1 MANNNQEINNDIPPP
16 PNLNDENGSSIGRS
30 ISSTGSSGFA
40 EESISGDNQRGREGD
55 EGDVEE
61 EERERERAASVADKS
76 VLRIGIGLF
85 GVQSGVELASSPV
98 DRLLARIFR
107 YIGGWI
113 AQKRHLLVISL
124 LILTFICSSSIPFTP
139 QQDDLKSGYTPLGA
153 RSREELARY
162 EQFFRPELGK
172 TLIAEEPITL
182 LVFIIARD
190 NGSLLRD
197 SLMEQTVQL
206 LDTLAN
212 DFPLGGRPFNQ
223 FCTHF
228 CQMNEPIRQFS
239 NGLSVR
245 KRHLEALKDGGGEIK
260 DGIYL
265 NLSFPFM
272 SLFGHQV
279 DLSPHF
285 FGAEIDK
292 NEGELKYLRLALL
305 QFKADKPENV
315 NSFDVLSWERKIVN
329 YLHSEYK
336 GDLRPLVFSM
346 GFVADEVVRTGMT
359 LFPFLSVGFVIMCGF
374 SIGTVALSGLHFR
387 QFSRQKVIM
396 AVIAC
401 CCPLFAC
408 ATALGLLFWFGV
420 RFGTILCVSPFL
432 VLAIGVDDAFLM
444 LQSWQRICSLA
455 EQLNE
460 EEKEENNNLIELEE
474 KLEKIICKR
483 LGQMLEDVGPSV
495 TITSATNFLAF
506 CVGIFTPTPEIQ
518 LFCAGNASAIFVDYI
533 YQLFLFTPFLAISA
547 KWEMK
552 ENAKKR
558 CRHTLPV
565 QRRFFL
571 KISQKL
577 AQFLRAYCR
586 WISSG
591 FTATLVATTLLIFWG
606 LSAKWASRAIPNI
619 TPRKL
624 FLADSPLNEARKGT
638 FFLTKIF
645 FILGLSEKI

>member
-1 MANNNQEINNDIPPP
+1 
-16 PNLNDENGSSIGRS
+16 
-30 ISSTGSSGFA
+30 
-40 EESISGDNQRGREGD
+40 
-55 EGDVEE
+55 
-61 EERERERAASVADKS
+61 
-76 VLRIGIGLF
+76 
-85 GVQSGVELASSPV
+85 
-98 DRLLARIFR
+98 
-107 YIGGWI
+107 
-113 AQKRHLLVISL
+113 
-124 LILTFICSSSIPFTP
+124 
-139 QQDDLKSGYTPLGA
+139 
-153 RSREELARY
+153 
-162 EQFFRPELGK
+162 
-172 TLIAEEPITL
+172 
-182 LVFIIARD
+182 
-190 NGSLLRD
+190 
-197 SLMEQTVQL
+197 MEQTVQL

-212 DFPLGGRPFNQ
+212 DFQLGGRPFNQ

-279 DLSPHF
+279 DLSPYF
-285 FGAEIDK
+285 FGAEVDK

-305 QFKADKPENV
+305 QFKADKPENI

-359 LFPFLSVGFVIMCGF
+359 LFPFLSVGFVIM
-374 SIGTVALSGLHFR
+374 
-387 QFSRQKVIM
+387 
-396 AVIAC
+396 
-401 CCPLFAC
+401 
-408 ATALGLLFWFGV
+408 LFWFGV

-474 KLEKIICKR
+474 KLEKLICKR

-552 ENAKKR
+552 EKAKKR

-624 FLADSPLNEARKGT
+624 FLADSPLNEARK
-638 FFLTKIF
+638 KKNIF
-645 FILGLSEKI
+645 PN

>member
-40 EESISGDNQRGREGD
+40 EESISGDNQRGREED
-55 EGDVEE
+55 EGEVEE

-107 YIGGWI
+107 YLGGWI

-329 YLHSEYK
+329 YLHNEYK

-387 QFSRQKVIM
+387 QFSHQKVIM
-396 AVIAC
+396 AIIAC

-474 KLEKIICKR
+474 KLEKLICKR

-552 ENAKKR
+552 EKAKKR

-606 LSAKWASRAIPNI
+606 LSAKWASKAIPNI

-624 FLADSPLNEARKGT
+624 FLADSPLNEARKKN
-638 FFLTKIF
+638 FFTN
-645 FILGLSEKI
+645 

>member
-40 EESISGDNQRGREGD
+40 EESISGDNQRGREED
-55 EGDVEE
+55 EGEVEE

-107 YIGGWI
+107 YLGGWI

-182 LVFIIARD
+182 FFIIARD

-265 NLSFPFM
+265 NLSLPFM

-387 QFSRQKVIM
+387 QFSHQKVIM
-396 AVIAC
+396 AIIAC

-408 ATALGLLFWFGV
+408 ATALGLLVFF
-420 RFGTILCVSPFL
+420 
-432 VLAIGVDDAFLM
+432 
-444 LQSWQRICSLA
+444 
-455 EQLNE
+455 
-460 EEKEENNNLIELEE
+460 ELLPTF
-474 KLEKIICKR
+474 KEKI
-483 LGQMLEDVGPSV
+483 
-495 TITSATNFLAF
+495 
-506 CVGIFTPTPEIQ
+506 
-518 LFCAGNASAIFVDYI
+518 FV
-533 YQLFLFTPFLAISA
+533 
-547 KWEMK
+547 
-552 ENAKKR
+552 N
-558 CRHTLPV
+558 
-565 QRRFFL
+565 
-571 KISQKL
+571 
-577 AQFLRAYCR
+577 
-586 WISSG
+586 
-591 FTATLVATTLLIFWG
+591 
-606 LSAKWASRAIPNI
+606 
-619 TPRKL
+619 
-624 FLADSPLNEARKGT
+624 
-638 FFLTKIF
+638 
-645 FILGLSEKI
+645 